1 MTKNCLSGK
10 SDKVKKT
17 YKEQRERLKS
27 QMTLNAQSLN
37 SVIKAGSGSVYT
49 KNSMLSAVAAADG
62 SMSLVYNES
71 DDAASSTKYDYA
83 GDMRI

>member
-1 MTKNCLSGK
+1 M
-10 SDKVKKT
+10 
-17 YKEQRERLKS
+17 KS

-71 DDAASSTKYDYA
+71 DDAASSTNMIMQEI
-83 GDMRI
+83 MRIWLQDSMFLAERFMK